1 MIIHFTE
8 RAATPSPSDQRAGSS
23 ISGAALATLEQLLYR
38 MRERGGTSGG
48 SDLGGTP
55 PPSPAARPRLPR
67 SSPASPAPSKKNK
80 RTASASPIR
89 LIII

>member
-1 MIIHFTE
+1 MIINFTE
-8 RAATPSPSDQRAGSS
+8 RAATPSPNEPRAGSS

-38 MRERGGTSGG
+38 MRERGGASGG
-48 SDLGGTP
+48 SGMGGTP
-55 PPSPAARPRLPR
+55 PSSPAARPRLPR

-89 LIII
+89 LVTI